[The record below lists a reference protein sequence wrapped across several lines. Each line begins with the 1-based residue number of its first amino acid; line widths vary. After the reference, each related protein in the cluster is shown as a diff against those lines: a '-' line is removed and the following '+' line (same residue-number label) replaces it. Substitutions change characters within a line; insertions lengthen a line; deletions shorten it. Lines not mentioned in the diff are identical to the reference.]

1 MIFAVRTM
9 VGQEKNIA
17 GLMASRAEKEQLD
30 VYSILASESLKGY
43 VLVEAETKGDVEEL
57 IKGMPRV
64 RGIVPGTISIEE
76 IEPLLT
82 PRKIIENIEKGDVV
96 EIIAGPFKGER
107 AKVIRVDKN
116 KEEVTLEL
124 ENAAVPIPITLP
136 VEGVKIVSKHKD

>member
-30 VYSILASESLKGY
+30 VHSILASESLKGY

-57 IKGMPRV
+57 IKGMPRI

-82 PRKIIENIEKGDVV
+82 PKKIIENIEKGDVV

-107 AKVIRVDKN
+107 AKVIRVDKH

>member
-1 MIFAVRTM
+1 GSRRASVGAHMIFAVRTM

-64 RGIVPGTISIEE
+64 RGIVPGTIAIEE

-82 PRKIIENIEKGDVV
+82 P
-96 EIIAGPFKGER
+96 
-107 AKVIRVDKN
+107 
-116 KEEVTLEL
+116 
-124 ENAAVPIPITLP
+124 
-136 VEGVKIVSKHKD
+136 

>member
-17 GLMASRAEKEQLD
+17 GLMASRVEKEHLD

-64 RGIVPGTISIEE
+64 RGVVPGTISIEE

-82 PRKIIENIEKGDVV
+82 PKKIIENIEKGDVV

-116 KEEVTLEL
+116 KEEITLEL
-124 ENAAVPIPITLP
+124 ENAAVPIPITLS

>member
-17 GLMASRAEKEQLD
+17 ELMASRAEKEQLN
-30 VYSILASESLKGY
+30 VYSILATESLKGY

-57 IKGMPRV
+57 IKRMPRV
-64 RGIVPGTISIEE
+64 RGIVPGTIAIEE

-82 PRKIIENIEKGDVV
+82 PKKIIENIEKGDVV

-124 ENAAVPIPITLP
+124 ENAMVPIPITLS

>member
-17 GLMASRAEKEQLD
+17 ELMASRSEKEQLN
-30 VYSILASESLKGY
+30 VYSILATESLKGY

-57 IKGMPRV
+57 IKRMPRV

-82 PRKIIENIEKGDVV
+82 PKKIIENIEKGDVV

-124 ENAAVPIPITLP
+124 ENAMVPIPITLS